1 MADVVYSN
9 VRELTRQLKAI
20 EPALQ
25 KAMVREVKAEVKPLA
40 TMVKTALP
48 TVSPL
53 SGANT
58 NGRLGFGIGK
68 PSNSVSVRYRSGG
81 SKRTA
86 ITSLASVRVN
96 NALTSIMDYAGK
108 NGTTTRSQVTRPY
121 AYKGGTRVH
130 RLNGQ
135 GQAMVDRLDAVRRPS
150 RFAWPAA
157 ERALPMVQARVQS
170 VLESAAAQISRSF
183 R

>member
-9 VRELTRQLKAI
+9 VRELSKQLKAI

-25 KAMVREVKAEVKPLA
+25 KAMVRDVKAEIKPLA
-40 TMVKTALP
+40 TLVKSALP

-53 SGANT
+53 SGAN
-58 NGRLGFGIGK
+58 NEGRLGFGQGK
-68 PSNSVSVRYRSGG
+68 PSNSVSVRYRTGG
-81 SKRTA
+81 SKRANITA
-86 ITSLASVRVN
+86 LASVQVN
-96 NALTSIMDYAGK
+96 SPLTAVMDYAGRR
-108 NGTTTRSQVTRPY
+108 GVTTRNAVTRPY
-121 AYKGGTRVH
+121 AYKGGTRTH
-130 RLNGQ
+130 RNNGQ
-135 GQAMVDRLDAVRRPS
+135 GQAMVNRLNSIRSAS

-157 ERALPMVQARVQS
+157 ERSLPMVQAKVKS

>member
-9 VRELTRQLKAI
+9 VRELTRQLRAI

-25 KAMVREVKAEVKPLA
+25 KAMVKDVKAEIAPLA
-40 TMVKTALP
+40 TAVKAALP

-58 NGRLGFGIGK
+58 NGRLGFGQGK
-68 PSNSVSVRYRSGG
+68 PANSVSVRYRTGG
-81 SKRTA
+81 SKRIA
-86 ITSLASVRVN
+86 VTSLASVRVN

-108 NGTTTRSQVTRPY
+108 RGVTTRSQTTRPY

-130 RLNGQ
+130 RNNGQ
-135 GQAMVDRLDAVRRPS
+135 GQAMVNRLNSVAKPS
-150 RFAWPAA
+150 RYAWPAA
-157 ERALPMVQARVQS
+157 ERTLPMVQAKVQS

>member
-9 VRELTRQLKAI
+9 VRELQRQLKAI

-25 KAMVREVKAEVKPLA
+25 KAMVKDIKTEVKPLQTA
-40 TMVKTALP
+40 VKSALP
-48 TVSPL
+48 KVSPL

-58 NGRLGFGIGK
+58 EGRLGFGQGR
-68 PSNSVSVRYRSGG
+68 PSNSTTIRYRSGY

-86 ITSLASVRVN
+86 ITSLVSVIVN
-96 NALTSIMDYAGK
+96 SPFTAVMDYAGK
-108 NGTTTRSQVTRPY
+108 GGGTSRSAVTRPY
-121 AYKGGTRVH
+121 PYKGGTRTH
-130 RLNGQ
+130 RNNGQ
-135 GQAMVDRLDAVRRPS
+135 GQAMIDRLNSIRRPS

-157 ERALPMVQARVQS
+157 EKSLPMVQQKVQA
-170 VLESAAAQISRSF
+170 VLNQASAAISRSF

>member
-9 VRELTRQLKAI
+9 VRELSKQLRAI

-25 KAMVREVKAEVKPLA
+25 KAMVKDIKTEIKPLA

-58 NGRLGFGIGK
+58 SGRLGFGVGK
-68 PSNSVSVRYRSGG
+68 PSNSVSIRYRAGG
-81 SKRTA
+81 SSRSA

-96 NALTSIMDYAGK
+96 SALTSVMDYAGK
-108 NGTTTRSQVTRPY
+108 GGGNTRNATTRPY
-121 AYKGGTRVH
+121 AYKGGTRSH
-130 RLNGQ
+130 RNNGQ
-135 GQAMVDRLDAVRRPS
+135 GQAMIDRLNSVRRPS

-157 ERALPMVQARVQS
+157 ERALPMVQAKVQS

-183 R
+183 Q

>member
-9 VRELTRQLKAI
+9 VRELNKQLKAI

-25 KAMVREVKAEVKPLA
+25 KAMVREVKAEIQPLA
-40 TMVKTALP
+40 TAVKTALP

-53 SGANT
+53 SGAET

-68 PSNSVSVRYRSGG
+68 PSNSISVRYRASG
-81 SKRTA
+81 SRRTA
-86 ITSLASVRVN
+86 VTSLASVLVN
-96 NALTSIMDYAGK
+96 SALTSIMDYAGK
-108 NGTTTRSQVTRPY
+108 NGVKTRSQVTRPY
-121 AYKGGTRVH
+121 PYKGGTRTH
-130 RLNGQ
+130 RNNGQ
-135 GQAMVDRLDAVRRPS
+135 GQAMVNRLNSIRTPS

-157 ERALPMVQARVQS
+157 ERALPMVQAKVKS
-170 VLESAAAQISRSF
+170 VLESAAAQISRSY

>member
-9 VRELTRQLKAI
+9 VRELTRQLRAI

-25 KAMVREVKAEVKPLA
+25 KAMVRDIKTEVKPLA
-40 TMVKTALP
+40 IMVKSALP

-58 NGRLGFGIGK
+58 NGRLGFGVGK
-68 PSNSVSVRYRSGG
+68 PANSVSVRYRSGG
-81 SKRTA
+81 SKFTA
-86 ITSLASVRVN
+86 ITSLASIRVN
-96 NALTSIMDYAGK
+96 SPMTALMDYAGRK
-108 NGTTTRSQVTRPY
+108 GVTTRSGITRPY
-121 AYKGGTRVH
+121 PYKGGTRTH
-130 RLNGQ
+130 RNNGQ
-135 GQAMVDRLDAVRRPS
+135 GQAMVDRLNSLRAAS

-157 ERALPMVQARVQS
+157 ERSLPMVQAKVQS

>member
-1 MADVVYSN
+1 MVYSN

-25 KAMVREVKAEVKPLA
+25 KAMVREVKAEVKLLA

-58 NGRLGFGIGK
+58 NGRLGFGVGK